1 MKKFALFISIFI
13 SLMASAAEAPLWLR
27 HCSISPDGKDIVFSY
42 KGDIYTVDAEGGPA
56 RQLTTNEAYDAYPVW
71 SPDGQKIAFAS
82 DREGSLDIYL
92 MDRWGGEARRLTT
105 ASYTEIPMTFA
116 DNDHVLYL
124 CAIMPTPES
133 IIFPSGVQPQVYSV
147 ATDAS
152 RPTLYSALPM
162 EDICINPANGDIL
175 YHDMKGYEDAFRKH
189 HQSPITRDI
198 WLRSDGKYTKLTD
211 FNGED
216 RTPRWDA
223 DGHTY
228 YYLSEESGSFNVYQN
243 SISGGRK
250 QQLTNHTT
258 HPVRFLSVAKNG
270 TICYAYD
277 GEIYT
282 IKKGGQSKKL
292 DVIITTDRGERELIR
307 QTLRTGATEIALSPN
322 GKEIA
327 FILHGDVY
335 TTSLEYSTTKQITDT
350 PVEERN
356 ICFSPDGKKIAYASE
371 RNGLWQIY
379 ESKIKNKDE
388 KNFTYATE
396 LEEERLTQTE
406 LTALLPK
413 YSPDGEKIA
422 FFENRATLRV
432 LDLKSKK
439 MNTALDGKYV
449 FSYADGDV
457 WFEWSPDSRWL
468 LAPYIG
474 KGGWNNTDVALVSAD
489 GKEVHNLTM
498 SGYGE
503 SEARWALGGKAM
515 IFSSDRAGY
524 RSHGSWGSENDV
536 YIMFFDLDAYEQFR
550 MSKEEKAL
558 YDEQKAEKDKNKDKD
573 DDDDKDSKG
582 KKKSEKK
589 PKVKPLQ
596 FDLDNCRDRVMRLTV
611 NSSFLADAILSPGGD
626 TLYYLSRFEGDY
638 DLWKHEIRADKTE
651 IVMKGA
657 GAGTLH
663 ADKDFK
669 NLYLASRGTIN
680 KIDLASGSPKAIEFE
695 SRFNYRPFEERAYM
709 FDHVWRTIKDKF
721 YVETIH
727 GVDWEGYKKA
737 YERYLPFINN
747 RYDFRD
753 MLSEM
758 LGELNASH
766 TGARFYPSGASLRTA
781 TLGAFFDNE
790 YDGDGLKV
798 KEVIKRGPLAT
809 RNTGIKAGTVIMKID
824 GEPILKGKDYNY
836 MLDGKA
842 GKRVRLTIADEGKK
856 KERDVVVKAISAGE
870 QDDLLYKRWVERN
883 KQMVDSLSNGRI
895 AYVHVKAMDS
905 KSYRDV
911 FLKLLNDENRNK
923 DAVIVDDRHNG
934 GGWLHDDLCTLL
946 SGKQYQSFVPRGNYV
961 GKDPWN
967 KWTKPSCVLICEDD
981 YSNGHGFPLVYK
993 TLGIGKLVG
1002 APVAGTM
1009 TAVWW
1014 ETLLDRQMIYG
1025 IPQVGCVDMNGEYE
1039 ENQQL
1044 NPDILIYNSP
1054 EDYLQG
1060 RDRQIEEAV
1069 KLMLQTVDKK

>member
-1 MKKFALFISIFI
+1 MRRSTFILAVLVTTFFASCT
-13 SLMASAAEAPLWLR
+13 S
-27 HCSISPDGKDIVFSY
+27 D
-42 KGDIYTVDAEGGPA
+42 
-56 RQLTTNEAYDAYPVW
+56 QLTTVVGEKAQTNNTLAINFNGGNNKLTRADVTGGDAAALLNNTFRVYGVTKNGAVETPVF
-71 SPDGQKIAFAS
+71 DNYVVNYNGNAGS
-82 DREGSLDIYL
+82 DSTNTAGWTYLGLNSLGL
-92 MDRWGGEARRLTT
+92 
-105 ASYTEIPMTFA
+105 
-116 DNDHVLYL
+116 
-124 CAIMPTPES
+124 
-133 IIFPSGVQPQVYSV
+133 
-147 ATDAS
+147 
-152 RPTLYSALPM
+152 
-162 EDICINPANGDIL
+162 NPAVQGV
-175 YHDMKGYEDAFRKH
+175 
-189 HQSPITRDI
+189 
-198 WLRSDGKYTKLTD
+198 KY
-211 FNGED
+211 
-216 RTPRWDA
+216 W
-223 DGHTY
+223 
-228 YYLSEESGSFNVYQN
+228 
-243 SISGGRK
+243 
-250 QQLTNHTT
+250 
-258 HPVRFLSVAKNG
+258 
-270 TICYAYD
+270 
-277 GEIYT
+277 
-282 IKKGGQSKKL
+282 
-292 DVIITTDRGERELIR
+292 
-307 QTLRTGATEIALSPN
+307 
-322 GKEIA
+322 
-327 FILHGDVY
+327 
-335 TTSLEYSTTKQITDT
+335 
-350 PVEERN
+350 
-356 ICFSPDGKKIAYASE
+356 
-371 RNGLWQIY
+371 
-379 ESKIKNKDE
+379 
-388 KNFTYATE
+388 
-396 LEEERLTQTE
+396 
-406 LTALLPK
+406 
-413 YSPDGEKIA
+413 
-422 FFENRATLRV
+422 
-432 LDLKSKK
+432 
-439 MNTALDGKYV
+439 
-449 FSYADGDV
+449 
-457 WFEWSPDSRWL
+457 
-468 LAPYIG
+468 
-474 KGGWNNTDVALVSAD
+474 
-489 GKEVHNLTM
+489 
-498 SGYGE
+498 
-503 SEARWALGGKAM
+503 
-515 IFSSDRAGY
+515 
-524 RSHGSWGSENDV
+524 
-536 YIMFFDLDAYEQFR
+536 DLDAPEYDFVAFSGLNDDNRITSATENSIVVDQTNL
-550 MSKEEKAL
+550 SKIFV
-558 YDEQKAEKDKNKDKD
+558 
-573 DDDDKDSKG
+573 S
-582 KKKSEKK
+582 
-589 PKVKPLQ
+589 
-596 FDLDNCRDRVMRLTV
+596 DRVTARYQASATGETSNTQYGHTVTLTFKRLAARLRLGIYETV
-611 NSSFLADAILSPGGD
+611 PGYAVKDVRFYYGD
-626 TLYYLSRFEGDY
+626 
-638 DLWKHEIRADKTE
+638 
-651 IVMKGA
+651 
-657 GAGTLH
+657 
-663 ADKDFK
+663 
-669 NLYLASRGTIN
+669 NYLASRGTIN

-842 GKRVRLTIADEGKK
+842 GKRVRLTIVDEGKK